1 MSLRIPCPNCGPR
14 SVHEFVHGEIRRAPE
29 HLTDPDERDLDL
41 AFMHDNV
48 EGVVAERWFHAM
60 GCRRWFEIRRDT
72 TTDRI
77 LGADDAE
84 RQQRRQERS
93 ESSGGSGQA

>member
-1 MSLRIPCPNCGPR
+1 MSLRIPCPNCGAR

-77 LGADDAE
+77 LGVDDAE

>member
-1 MSLRIPCPNCGPR
+1 MSLRIPCPNCGAR

-41 AFMHDNV
+41 AFMHDNE
-48 EGVVAERWFHAM
+48 EGVVTERWFHAA

-77 LGADDAE
+77 V
-84 RQQRRQERS
+84 
-93 ESSGGSGQA
+93 ESDGS